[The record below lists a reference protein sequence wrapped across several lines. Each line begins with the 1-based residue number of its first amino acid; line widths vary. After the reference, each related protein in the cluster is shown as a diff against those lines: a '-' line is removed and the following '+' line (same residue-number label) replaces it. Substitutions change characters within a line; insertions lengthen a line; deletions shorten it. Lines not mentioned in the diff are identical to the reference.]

1 MDSIHRK
8 AIKSIQISMAGN
20 LVLALAKGVAGYFGH
35 SFALVA
41 DGIESTSDV
50 LSSLLLLLA
59 LRYASRPA
67 DENHPYGHG
76 RAEPL
81 ITFVIVGFLVV
92 SAAIIIVQSI
102 RNITIPHQAPAPYT
116 LFVLGTVV
124 LIKEVFYRFINQK
137 SKEISS
143 SALRAD
149 AWHHRSDAITSL
161 AAFIGISVALIFG
174 EGYEMA
180 DDYAALLASGF
191 ILYNSYLVFRPALGE
206 IMDEHQYDDLIL
218 SIKNTSKTVTGILEI
233 EKCLVRKTGM
243 TYYIDLHAVVDGQI
257 SVREG
262 HALAHRL
269 KDKLKQDFPQIAD
282 VLIHIEPDNVLHKR
296 SFSSH

>member
-1 MDSIHRK
+1 MDPMHRK
-8 AIKSIQISMAGN
+8 AIKSIQISIAGN
-20 LVLALAKGVAGYFGH
+20 LILALVKGLTGYLGH

-50 LSSLLLLLA
+50 MSSFLVLLA

-76 RAEPL
+76 KAEPL
-81 ITFVIVGFLVV
+81 ITFVIVGFLGL
-92 SAAIIIVQSI
+92 SATIIVVQSI
-102 RNITIPHQAPAPYT
+102 NNIMTPHTSPAPYT
-116 LFVLGTVV
+116 LFVLGGVIVV
-124 LIKEVFYRFINQK
+124 KEIFYRLMKQTSREVK
-137 SKEISS
+137 S

-161 AAFIGISVALIFG
+161 AAFVGISVALILG

-191 ILYNSYLVFRPALGE
+191 IFYNSYLIFRPALGE
-206 IMDEHQYDDLIL
+206 IMDEHQYDDFIL
-218 SIKNTSKTVTGILEI
+218 SIKSTSKEVKGILEI

-243 TYYIDLHAVVDGQI
+243 TYYIDLHAVVDGEM

-262 HALAHRL
+262 HTLAHRL
-269 KDKLKQDFPQIAD
+269 KDKLKLDFPQIAD
-282 VLIHIEPDNVLHKR
+282 VLIHIEPDPLPKKPNYD
-296 SFSSH
+296 